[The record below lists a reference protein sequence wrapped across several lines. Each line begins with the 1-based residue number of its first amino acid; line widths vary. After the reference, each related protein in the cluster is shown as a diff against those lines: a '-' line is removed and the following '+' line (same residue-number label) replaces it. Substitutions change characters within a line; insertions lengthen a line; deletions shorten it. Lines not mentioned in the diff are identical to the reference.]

1 MNYSFS
7 RRKLSKNFKNFFIN
21 FKFKFIIKIC
31 CFLNAFLKFAHL
43 LLKLFDSDNKDKI
56 NNRRNSQSKIYSLR
70 RSIFDKDNN
79 IPYEISQL
87 KNRKRS
93 FSQLQKK

>member
-7 RRKLSKNFKNFFIN
+7 WRKLSKNFKNFFIN

-70 RSIFDKDNN
+70 RSIFYKDNN
-79 IPYEISQL
+79 IPYQIIQL
-87 KNRKRS
+87 KNRKKFF
-93 FSQLQKK
+93 FSITKK